1 MVWLARP
8 PLGKE
13 ERKEDLGCQAIHTPE
28 VQGWACR
35 LSVGRTGKHPA

>member
-1 MVWLARP
+1 MVWLARLS
-8 PLGKE
+8 LGKK

-35 LSVGRTGKHPA
+35 L